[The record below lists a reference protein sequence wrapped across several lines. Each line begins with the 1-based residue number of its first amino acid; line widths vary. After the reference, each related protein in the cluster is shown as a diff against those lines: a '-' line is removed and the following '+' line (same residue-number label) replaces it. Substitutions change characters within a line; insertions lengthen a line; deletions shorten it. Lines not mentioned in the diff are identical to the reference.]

1 MKTAILVMIFRKNFK
16 KGGGGHFRSENVAN
30 LVLVQPVCGKNCNIF
45 SEKEAGGAK
54 AVRKFSKKLSVLDR
68 GGFP

>member
-1 MKTAILVMIFRKNFK
+1 MIFRKNFK
-16 KGGGGHFRSENVAN
+16 KGGRGVISDLKNFIAN
-30 LVLVQPVCGKNCNIF
+30 LGRFGPVCGKNCNIF